1 MRKSGFFLMLLALLA
16 ALGLLAAPASAH
28 KAKIK
33 VAPAPDV
40 PDTTVPPPAEP
51 QNIWYLDLSTG
62 GRVAIQLRPDKA
74 PKSVERIKALTRQ
87 HFYDGL
93 TFHRVIDGFMA
104 QGGDPK
110 GNGEGGSSLPDL
122 EPEYNDLPHVR
133 GAVSMARTDDPNT
146 ANSQFF
152 IVLQPALRLDGKY
165 TAVGRVISGMAYV
178 DAIERGEPPA
188 NPSKI
193 IHASMGA
200 DEPAPPAVTQAT
212 PAAADKAAEAA
223 AKAASEQ
230 AIDAQLQAEEARKAA
245 NAGKPQDAAAEAA
258 RSQTSAQGA
267 AEAASDADQAAG
279 DAAKAADQAAPAAAA
294 PAAPAPAASAP
305 AADAPVATPDAAAPA
320 PEPAPQGH

>member
-1 MRKSGFFLMLLALLA
+1 MRKTGLFILMLSLIASGA
-16 ALGLLAAPASAH
+16 MAKKKPKAVPAPA
-28 KAKIK
+28 
-33 VAPAPDV
+33 VV
-40 PDTTVPPPAEP
+40 DTTAPPPAEA

-74 PKSVERIKALTRQ
+74 PKSVARIKTLTRQ

-122 EPEYNDLPHVR
+122 APEFNDLPHVR
-133 GAVSMARTDDPNT
+133 GVVSMARTDDPNT

-152 IVLQPALRLDGKY
+152 IILQPALRLDGKY
-165 TAVGRVISGMAYV
+165 TAIGRVTSGMAYV

-193 IHASMGA
+193 VHASMGA
-200 DEPAPPAVTQAT
+200 DEPAPAVTQA
-212 PAAADKAAEAA
+212 PPEAAEKAAEAA

-245 NAGKPQDAAAEAA
+245 NAGKPEDAAAEAA

-267 AEAASDADQAAG
+267 AQAASDAAQAAG
-279 DAAKAADQAAPAAAA
+279 DAAKAAAQAVPAAPAAEPVAPAPAVPEAA
-294 PAAPAPAASAP
+294 APAPEPAAPA
-305 AADAPVATPDAAAPA
+305 PDAAAPA
-320 PEPAPQGH
+320 PEPVPQGQ